1 MYYIVLAGGSGT
13 RLFPVSR
20 ESYPKQFVKLFGS
33 SSLFQK
39 TIKRFLPLRE
49 DEKVLVSTREAY
61 KFLVIDQL
69 ETLGVKDKVEIIC
82 EPLGKDTAPAIAF
95 AVRNLLELGADEDS
109 VVFIAPSDHY
119 ISPDSA
125 VKELIPLIEKAANEG
140 FILTFGIKP
149 TKPETGYGYIEV
161 GQEVLEG
168 VYKVKQFKEKPT
180 LEKAVEY
187 LEAGSFLWNSGMF
200 AFRIDVFKEEL
211 KLHAPEIYSVIFEL
225 PLDKVI
231 DSFSSLPSIS
241 IDYALMEKTSRAA
254 VIPCS
259 FTWSDVGS
267 WDSVYELSS
276 KGGDGNV
283 LSGTVY
289 VKDVESSLIIN
300 RKDELERLIVA
311 VGLKDIIAVESGDVI
326 LLVRRGD
333 SQKVKEVVKALKEL
347 PEFKRYVLT
356 SPKVFRPWGY
366 FVELG
371 KGEGY
376 KIKKIF
382 VKPGKRL
389 SYQMHYHRSEHWIVV
404 KGTAKVVLDGEEFF
418 VHENESIFIP
428 KTAKHRLENPGKIP
442 LEVIEVQVGNYLE
455 EDDIVRFKDDYG
467 RNS

>member
-20 ESYPKQFVKLFGS
+20 ESYPKQFVKLFGN

-39 TIKRFLPLRE
+39 TIKRFLPLRG
-49 DEKVLVSTREAY
+49 DERILVSTRKDYEFLTLDQIEA
-61 KFLVIDQL
+61 
-69 ETLGVKDKVEIIC
+69 LGIKDKVDVIC
-82 EPLGKDTAPAIAF
+82 EPLGRDTAPAIAF
-95 AVRNLLELGADEDS
+95 AVRNLLELGASEDS
-109 VVFIAPSDHY
+109 TVFIAPSDHY
-119 ISPDSA
+119 LSPDKA
-125 VKELIPLIEKAANEG
+125 IKELIPLIKSAVNKG

-161 GQEVLEG
+161 GEEVLDG
-168 VYKVKQFKEKPT
+168 VFKVSQFKEKPT
-180 LEKAVEY
+180 LNKAVEY
-187 LEAGSFLWNSGMF
+187 LESGKFLWNSGMF

-225 PLDKVI
+225 PLDKVVE
-231 DSFSSLPSIS
+231 SFASLPSIS
-241 IDYALMEKTSRAA
+241 IDYALMEKTERAV
-254 VIPCS
+254 VIPCN

-267 WDSVYELSS
+267 WDAVYELSS
-276 KGGDGNV
+276 KSEEGNV
-283 LSGTVY
+283 VSGTVY
-289 VKDVESSLIIN
+289 LKDVESSLVVN
-300 RKDELERLIVA
+300 RKDELDRLIVA

-326 LLVRRGD
+326 LLVKRGD
-333 SQKVKEVVKALKEL
+333 SQRVKEVVKALKEL
-347 PEFKRYVLT
+347 PEFKKYVLT

-376 KIKKIF
+376 KIKKIL

-389 SYQMHYHRSEHWIVV
+389 SYQMHYHRSEHWVVV
-404 KGTAKVVLDGEEFF
+404 KGTAKVILDGEEFF

-442 LEVIEVQVGNYLE
+442 LEVIEIQVGNYLE
-455 EDDIVRFKDDYG
+455 EDDIVRFSDDYG
-467 RNS
+467 RSS